1 MTILHQEISKPL
13 LLDNKDY
20 DLHFANGHRRHGGS
34 ICSGK
39 SRISVSLGIRTG
51 FLISCYI
58 DRLHYFF
65 VALFILLRILFGL
78 CHFVYWDLALL
89 DLKITLSYKTRTIKD
104 DEFLENIPGPLSMT
118 QLKLLQLWLYLIHHS
133 CVTDEAKGLKQVEKN
148 CLKSHDQ
155 IAAKWKVEPT
165 VNPVSSHQI
174 TLS

>member
-1 MTILHQEISKPL
+1 MLREIQNLSKPGNKNWISDFMLYWQITL
-13 LLDNKDY
+13 LL
-20 DLHFANGHRRHGGS
+20 
-34 ICSGK
+34 C
-39 SRISVSLGIRTG
+39 G
-51 FLISCYI
+51 FT
-58 DRLHYFF
+58 YFIKN
-65 VALFILLRILFGL
+65 FIWVVP
-78 CHFVYWDLALL
+78 FVYWDLALL

-133 CVTDEAKGLKQVEKN
+133 CVTDEAKGLKEVEKN